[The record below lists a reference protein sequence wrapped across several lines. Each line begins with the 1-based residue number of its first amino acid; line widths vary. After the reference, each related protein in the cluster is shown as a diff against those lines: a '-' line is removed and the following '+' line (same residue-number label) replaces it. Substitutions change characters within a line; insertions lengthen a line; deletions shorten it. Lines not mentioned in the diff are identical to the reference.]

1 MSVTLA
7 HRRRILAVA
16 AGLLVLSL
24 LGMLFLEVPSLG
36 IGYFLYLP
44 VALVALATSP
54 LSGAAAGIVA
64 GEVYALGVIL
74 SPRLAD
80 DELITTTSGLRLLTY
95 ATIGA
100 LIGKFVVDQ
109 RELASRLR
117 TLADI
122 DPLTGLLNARAYE
135 AALSRRLGA
144 RTPFALLLADLDGLK
159 EINDTR
165 GHIAGN
171 EALTRFAATLAGAV
185 RREDAVARIGGDEFA
200 VLVGGAGAI
209 EAEVMTERLRET
221 ITAAGL
227 SASLGWAAYP
237 EDGSDGKHL
246 FESADRR
253 LYEHKAL
260 RRAQAAGAAG
270 RPDAVPAE
278 PLV

>member
-1 MSVTLA
+1 MPVTLA
-7 HRRRILAVA
+7 HRGRALAVSA
-16 AGLLVLSL
+16 ALFVLSL

-80 DELITTTSGLRLLTY
+80 SELITTTAGLRLLTY
-95 ATIGA
+95 TTIGA
-100 LIGKFVVDQ
+100 LIGKFVADH
-109 RELASRLR
+109 RELATRLR

-135 AALSRRLGA
+135 AALARRLAA
-144 RTPFALLLADLDGLK
+144 RTPFALVLADLDGLK

-171 EALTRFAATLAGAV
+171 EALTTFATTLAGAV
-185 RREDAVARIGGDEFA
+185 RREDVVARIGGDEFA
-200 VLVGGAGAI
+200 VLVSGAGAV

-221 ITAAGL
+221 VTAAGL

-237 EDGSDGKHL
+237 EDAGDGRRL
-246 FESADRR
+246 FEAADRR
-253 LYEHKAL
+253 LYEHKAM
-260 RRAQAAGAAG
+260 RRARAAGAAG
-270 RPDAVPAE
+270 RPDAMTAE
-278 PLV
+278 LLV